1 MKHVLSETLERVA
14 VVDKKGTVAGESLKV
29 VEVDKDLM
37 FGIEGDAMPVDDGV
51 AVVGCKVRLGGMNES
66 TGFHE
71 VAGQHGGRRGFST
84 VHHREHLVTG
94 LRGDRCVSIF
104 CR

>member
-1 MKHVLSETLERVA
+1 
-14 VVDKKGTVAGESLKV
+14 
-29 VEVDKDLM
+29 
-37 FGIEGDAMPVDDGV
+37 
-51 AVVGCKVRLGGMNES
+51 MNES